1 MPSPHF
7 TTPHFCGV
15 ARGVASV
22 ATPPTPHFKLRESV
36 AFGNIAINSH
46 SFQFVLELYIYPSRG
61 HFGVPIKAKSATMGG
76 LDVRAPALAASE
88 NDRIY
93 IQWVPGRVC
102 KTCVKRL
109 FVRVPGHHS
118 EKVGRC

>member
-1 MPSPHF
+1 MRMPHF

-36 AFGNIAINSH
+36 AFGNIAMNSYL
-46 SFQFVLELYIYPSRG
+46 SECVLQSCSDRSRG
-61 HFGVPIKAKSATMGG
+61 QFGVTIKAKSATMGG